1 LNFWFVEELSRDD
14 QRKWMVT
21 VREID
26 SAVCLE
32 LEYKTQGEE
41 VGVE

>member
-1 LNFWFVEELSRDD
+1 
-14 QRKWMVT
+14 MVT